1 MTDIA
6 KIAAGLTKAQREAVL
21 SAEHLLGGAMQVW
34 HAHTS
39 TIKSIH
45 KKGLCSKPDWRNLA
59 TETPLGQQVRDYL
72 KENNHDPSNPPPAQN
87 PPDKPSMKGK
97 SDDRT

>member
-1 MTDIA
+1 MGKRLHKSGRIMKGSAMRMTDIA
-6 KIAAGLTKAQREAVL
+6 KIAAGLSEAQREAVL

-72 KENNHDPSNPPPAQN
+72 KENNHVE
-87 PPDKPSMKGK
+87 
-97 SDDRT
+97 